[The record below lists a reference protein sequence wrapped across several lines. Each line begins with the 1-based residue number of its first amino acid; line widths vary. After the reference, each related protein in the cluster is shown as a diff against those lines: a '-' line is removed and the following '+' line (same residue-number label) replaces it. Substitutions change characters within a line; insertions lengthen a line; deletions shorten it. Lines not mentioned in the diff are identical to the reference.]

1 MKRFGVSL
9 EDDLLA
15 KLDKLVAAH
24 AFPNRSQAIRFLIRK
39 HLKEEQWKS
48 NREVSGCL
56 VLVYDH
62 HKSDLQNR
70 LTTIQHDFHHLV
82 LCSQHVHLDH
92 SNCIETITL
101 RGQAAKLQELA
112 DRLIAVKGIIHG
124 ELVMS
129 VLQQ

>member
-9 EDDLLA
+9 EDELLE
-15 KLDKLVAAH
+15 KLDKLVESH
-24 AFPNRSQAIRFLIRK
+24 TFPNRSQAIRFLIRK
-39 HLKEEQWKS
+39 HLTGEQWKN

-62 HKSDLQNR
+62 HKSDLQNK
-70 LTTIQHDFHHLV
+70 LTAIQHDFHHLV

-101 RGQAAKLQELA
+101 KGKAQELQELA
-112 DRLIAVKGIIHG
+112 DRLIAVKGMIHG

-129 VLQQ
+129 VIR

>member
-9 EDDLLA
+9 EDDLLE
-15 KLDKLVAAH
+15 KLDDLVASR

-39 HLKEEQWKS
+39 HLTEERWKN
-48 NREVSGCL
+48 NREVSACL

-62 HKSDLQNR
+62 HRSDLQNK
-70 LTTIQHDFHHLV
+70 LTGIQHEYHHLV

-92 SNCIETITL
+92 DNCIETITL
-101 RGQAAKLQELA
+101 KGKAEEIRSLA
-112 DRLIAVKGIIHG
+112 DCLIAVKGIVHG

-129 VLQQ
+129 ALK